1 MISLTV
7 SHAGVVH
14 YTSSGPPSPAHIST
28 RRRKK
33 HIVHLLFIQSVY
45 VLILY

>member
-28 RRRKK
+28 RRKK

-45 VLILY
+45 VLVLY

>member
-1 MISLTV
+1 MISLAV

-14 YTSSGPPSPAHIST
+14 YTSSGPPPAHIST

-45 VLILY
+45 VVVLY

>member
-14 YTSSGPPSPAHIST
+14 YTSSGPSPAHIST
-28 RRRKK
+28 RRKK

-45 VLILY
+45 VLVLY